1 MAGSK
6 YADAPSTIQLIGCI
20 YKNPY
25 LMDNE
30 GEYFFSEEDFPN
42 DFHRVVFGAAYNLWK
57 MGAKN
62 LSVKAVED
70 YLMTHPKEQ
79 GIYRAGNGP
88 TWLKQAIA
96 EADLSNFDY
105 YYSRVKKMTLL
116 REFSNIGVNVSDIFD
131 ADNLIDSEKKER
143 QNKYLDKLTLN
154 EIADLIEEKV
164 NNIRREYVDNSTDEA
179 VSAAT
184 GIDDLF
190 ESLSQKPDMGQPMY
204 GNYINMIT
212 RGMRLGKF
220 FLRSAASGVGKSR
233 TMIADFCYCACSEIY
248 ENGQWIST
256 GLAMPS
262 VFIST
267 ELELDELQTMM
278 VAFLS
283 GIDEER
289 ILNNQVATWGDER
302 DRINYAIELIKKSP
316 MYIEII
322 PDFSLKDI
330 ENIIKR
336 NIRLHA
342 CKYIFLDYIH
352 TSMKI
357 LEEISRRSGGVRLR
371 EDNVLFLLSVK
382 LKDIC
387 NQFGVFILSS
397 TQLNQDWKSSDI
409 PDQNLLRGAKSIA
422 DKIDVG
428 MILLD
433 VTKEDKEVLQKIIGE
448 GRMPNVKLS
457 VYKNRRGSYNKCYLW
472 MTADKSTCRFN
483 GLFCTDYNY
492 ELIQIKDI
500 NITMKN

>member
-1 MAGSK
+1 
-6 YADAPSTIQLIGCI
+6 
-20 YKNPY
+20 
-25 LMDNE
+25 
-30 GEYFFSEEDFPN
+30 
-42 DFHRVVFGAAYNLWK
+42 
-57 MGAKN
+57 
-62 LSVKAVED
+62 
-70 YLMTHPKEQ
+70 
-79 GIYRAGNGP
+79 
-88 TWLKQAIA
+88 
-96 EADLSNFDY
+96 
-105 YYSRVKKMTLL
+105 MTLL

-164 NNIRREYVDNSTDEA
+164 NNIRREYIDNSTDEA
-179 VSAAT
+179 ISAAT

-248 ENGQWIST
+248 ENGQWVST

-289 ILNNQVATWGDER
+289 ILNNQIATWGDER

-342 CKYIFLDYIH
+342 CRYIFLDYIH

>member
-20 YKNPY
+20 YKQPQ
-25 LMDNE
+25 LLDNE
-30 GEYFFSEEDFPN
+30 GQYFFSEDDFPN
-42 DFHRVVFGAAYNLWK
+42 DFHKVVFGAAYNLWK

-62 LSVKAVED
+62 LSIKAVED
-70 YLMTHPKEQ
+70 YLRGHPKEL
-79 GIYRAGNGP
+79 GIYQAGNGP
-88 TWLKQAIA
+88 TWLKQTIA
-96 EADLSNFDY
+96 EADLSNFQY
-105 YYSRVKKMTLL
+105 YYDRIKKMTLL
-116 REFSNIGVNVSDIFD
+116 REFDNIGVNVSDIFD
-131 ADNLIDSEKKER
+131 ADNLIDAEKKER
-143 QNKYLDKLTLN
+143 QNKFLDELSLN
-154 EIADLIEEKV
+154 EIADLIENKV

-179 VSAAT
+179 MSAGE
-184 GIDDLF
+184 GIEELF
-190 ESLSQKPDMGQPMY
+190 QSLSQAPDMGQPMY
-204 GNYINMIT
+204 GDYINMVT

-248 ENGQWIST
+248 ENGEWVST
-256 GLAMPS
+256 GLAMPA

-278 VAFLS
+278 VAFLT

-289 ILNNQVATWGDER
+289 ILNNQVATWGEER
-302 DRINYAIELIKKSP
+302 DRINYAIELIKTSP
-316 MYIEII
+316 MYIEVI

-336 NIRLHA
+336 NIRVHG
-342 CKYIFLDYIH
+342 CKFIFLDYIH

-357 LEEISRRSGGVRLR
+357 LEEISRRSGGIKLR

-397 TQLNQDWKSSDI
+397 TQLNQDWKTSDI

-422 DKIDVG
+422 DKIDFG
-428 MILLD
+428 SILLD
-433 VTKEDKEVLQKIIGE
+433 VTKEDKEALEATVGE

-472 MTADKSTCRFN
+472 MVADKSTCRFN
-483 GLFCTDYNY
+483 TILCTDYNY
-492 ELIQIKDI
+492 ELIHIKDV
-500 NITMKN
+500 NITMKM

>member
-6 YADAPSTIQLIGCI
+6 YADTSSTIQVIGCI
-20 YKNPY
+20 FKNPY
-25 LMDNE
+25 LLDTE
-30 GEYFFSEEDFPN
+30 GQYFFSENDFTN
-42 DFHRVVFGAAYNLWK
+42 DFHKVIFGAAYNLWQ
-57 MGAKN
+57 MGAKSLN
-62 LSVKAVED
+62 VKAIED
-70 YLMTHPKEQ
+70 YLQGHPKEYGVYQ
-79 GIYRAGNGP
+79 AGNGP
-88 TWLKQAIA
+88 TWLKQTIA

-105 YYSRVKKMTLL
+105 YYSRIKKMTLL
-116 REFSNIGVNVSDIFD
+116 REFDNIGVDVSDIYD
-131 ADNLIDSEKKER
+131 ADNLIDGDKKER
-143 QNKYLDKLTLN
+143 QNKYLDKLDLN
-154 EIADLIEEKV
+154 EIADLIENKV
-164 NNIRREYVDNSTDEA
+164 NNVRREYIDNSTDEA
-179 VSAAT
+179 LSASD
-184 GIDDLF
+184 GIDELF
-190 ESLSQKPDMGQPMY
+190 ASLSETPDMGQPMY
-204 GNYINMIT
+204 GDYINMVT

-248 ENGQWIST
+248 ENGEWVST
-256 GLAMPS
+256 GLAMPA

-267 ELELDELQTMM
+267 ELEIDELQTMM
-278 VAFLS
+278 VAFLT

-289 ILNNQVATWGDER
+289 ILNNDISTWGEER
-302 DRINYAIELIKKSP
+302 DRINHAIELIKQSP
-316 MYIEII
+316 MYVEII

-336 NIRLHA
+336 NIRLHG

-357 LEEISRRSGGVRLR
+357 LEEISRRSGGVKLR

-422 DKIDVG
+422 DKIDFG
-428 MILLD
+428 SILLD
-433 VTKEDKEVLQKIIGE
+433 VTKEDKEALESIIGD

-457 VYKNRRGSYNKCYLW
+457 IYKNRRGSYNKCYLW
-472 MTADKSTCRFN
+472 MVADKSTCRFN
-483 GLFCTDYNY
+483 AIFCTDYNY
-492 ELIQIKDI
+492 EPIPIKNV
-500 NITMKN
+500 NITMKM

>member
-116 REFSNIGVNVSDIFD
+116 REFSNIGVNVNDIFD
-131 ADNLIDSEKKER
+131 ADNLIDLEKKER

-164 NNIRREYVDNSTDEA
+164 NNIRREYIDNSTDEA
-179 VSAAT
+179 ISAAT

-248 ENGQWIST
+248 ENGQWVST

-267 ELELDELQTMM
+267 ELELDELQTM
-278 VAFLS
+278 
-283 GIDEER
+283 
-289 ILNNQVATWGDER
+289 
-302 DRINYAIELIKKSP
+302 
-316 MYIEII
+316 
-322 PDFSLKDI
+322 
-330 ENIIKR
+330 
-336 NIRLHA
+336 
-342 CKYIFLDYIH
+342 
-352 TSMKI
+352 I
-357 LEEISRRSGGVRLR
+357 LE
-371 EDNVLFLLSVK
+371 
-382 LKDIC
+382 
-387 NQFGVFILSS
+387 
-397 TQLNQDWKSSDI
+397 W
-409 PDQNLLRGAKSIA
+409 
-422 DKIDVG
+422 
-428 MILLD
+428 
-433 VTKEDKEVLQKIIGE
+433 
-448 GRMPNVKLS
+448 
-457 VYKNRRGSYNKCYLW
+457 Y
-472 MTADKSTCRFN
+472 
-483 GLFCTDYNY
+483 
-492 ELIQIKDI
+492 
-500 NITMKN
+500 

>member
-6 YADAPSTIQLIGCI
+6 YADASSTIQLIGCI
-20 YKNPY
+20 YKQPQ
-25 LMDNE
+25 LLDDE
-30 GEYFFSEEDFPN
+30 GQYFFSEDDFPN

-62 LSVKAVED
+62 LTIKTVED
-70 YLMTHPKEQ
+70 YLKEHPKEYGVYQ
-79 GIYRAGNGP
+79 AGNGP
-88 TWLKQAIA
+88 TWLKQTIA
-96 EADLSNFDY
+96 EADLSNFPY

-116 REFSNIGVNVSDIFD
+116 REFNNIGMDVSDIYD
-131 ADNLIDSEKKER
+131 INNLTNLEKREN
-143 QNKYLDKLTLN
+143 QNKFLDSLSLN
-154 EIADLIEEKV
+154 EIADLIENKI
-164 NNIRREYVDNSTDEA
+164 NNVRQSYIDNSTDEA
-179 VSAAT
+179 LSASE
-184 GIDDLF
+184 GIEELF
-190 ESLSQKPDMGQPMY
+190 ESLSQTPDMGQPMY
-204 GNYINMIT
+204 GDYINVVT

-220 FLRSAASGVGKSR
+220 YLRSAASGVGKSR

-248 ENGQWIST
+248 ENGEWVST
-256 GLAMPS
+256 GLAMPA

-278 VAFLS
+278 VAFLT

-289 ILNNQVATWGDER
+289 ILNNQVATWGPER
-302 DRINYAIELIKKSP
+302 DRINHAIELIKTSP
-316 MYIEII
+316 MYVEII

-336 NIRLHA
+336 NIRLHG
-342 CKYIFLDYIH
+342 CKFIFLDYIH

-357 LEEISRRSGGVRLR
+357 LEEISRRSGGIKLR

-397 TQLNQDWKSSDI
+397 TQLNQDWKTSDI

-422 DKIDVG
+422 DKIDFG
-428 MILLD
+428 SILLD
-433 VTKEDKEVLQKIIGE
+433 VTTEDKEALENTVGE

-457 VYKNRRGSYNKCYLW
+457 IYKNRRGSYNKCYLW
-472 MTADKSTCRFN
+472 MVADKSTCRFN
-483 GLFCTDYNY
+483 TVFCTDYNY
-492 ELIQIKDI
+492 ELIPIKDV
-500 NITMKN
+500 NITMKI

>member
-116 REFSNIGVNVSDIFD
+116 REFSNIGVNVNDIFD
-131 ADNLIDSEKKER
+131 ADNLIDLEKKER

-164 NNIRREYVDNSTDEA
+164 NNIRREYIDNSTDEA

-190 ESLSQKPDMGQPMY
+190 KSLSQKPDMGQPMY

-248 ENGQWIST
+248 ENGQ
-256 GLAMPS
+256 
-262 VFIST
+262 
-267 ELELDELQTMM
+267 
-278 VAFLS
+278 
-283 GIDEER
+283 
-289 ILNNQVATWGDER
+289 
-302 DRINYAIELIKKSP
+302 
-316 MYIEII
+316 
-322 PDFSLKDI
+322 
-330 ENIIKR
+330 
-336 NIRLHA
+336 
-342 CKYIFLDYIH
+342 
-352 TSMKI
+352 
-357 LEEISRRSGGVRLR
+357 
-371 EDNVLFLLSVK
+371 
-382 LKDIC
+382 
-387 NQFGVFILSS
+387 
-397 TQLNQDWKSSDI
+397 
-409 PDQNLLRGAKSIA
+409 
-422 DKIDVG
+422 
-428 MILLD
+428 
-433 VTKEDKEVLQKIIGE
+433 
-448 GRMPNVKLS
+448 
-457 VYKNRRGSYNKCYLW
+457 
-472 MTADKSTCRFN
+472 
-483 GLFCTDYNY
+483 
-492 ELIQIKDI
+492 
-500 NITMKN
+500 

>member
-6 YADAPSTIQLIGCI
+6 YADASSTIQLIGCI
-20 YKNPY
+20 YKQPR
-25 LMDNE
+25 LLDNE
-30 GEYFFSEEDFPN
+30 GQYFFSENDFPN
-42 DFHRVVFGAAYNLWK
+42 DFHRIVFGAAYNLWR

-62 LSVKAVED
+62 LTIKAVED
-70 YLMTHPKEQ
+70 YLRGHPKELGVYQ
-79 GIYRAGNGP
+79 AGNGP
-88 TWLKQAIA
+88 AWLKQTIA
-96 EADLSNFDY
+96 EADLSNFQY
-105 YYSRVKKMTLL
+105 YYDRVKKMTLL
-116 REFSNIGVNVSDIFD
+116 REFNNIGVDVSDIFD
-131 ADNLIDSEKKER
+131 ADNLTDAEKKER
-143 QNKYLDKLTLN
+143 QNKYLDDLTLN
-154 EIADLIEEKV
+154 EIADLIEDKV
-164 NNIRREYVDNSTDEA
+164 NNIRREYVDDSTDEA
-179 VSAAT
+179 LSAGD
-184 GIDDLF
+184 GIEELF
-190 ESLSQKPDMGQPMY
+190 QSLSQTPDMGQPMY
-204 GNYINMIT
+204 GDYINMVT

-248 ENGQWIST
+248 ENGEWVST
-256 GLAMPS
+256 GLAMPA

-278 VAFLS
+278 VAFLT

-302 DRINYAIELIKKSP
+302 ERINHAIELIKTSP
-316 MYIEII
+316 MFVEII

-336 NIRLHA
+336 NIRVHG
-342 CKYIFLDYIH
+342 CKFIFLDYIH

-357 LEEISRRSGGVRLR
+357 LEEISRRSGGVKLR

-397 TQLNQDWKSSDI
+397 TQLNQDWKTSDI

-422 DKIDVG
+422 DKIDFG
-428 MILLD
+428 SILLD
-433 VTKEDKEVLQKIIGE
+433 VTKEDREALEGTVGE

-472 MTADKSTCRFN
+472 MVADKSTCRFN
-483 GLFCTDYNY
+483 TIFCTDYNY
-492 ELIQIKDI
+492 ELIPIKDV
-500 NITMKN
+500 NITMKV

>member
-1 MAGSK
+1 M
-6 YADAPSTIQLIGCI
+6 
-20 YKNPY
+20 
-25 LMDNE
+25 
-30 GEYFFSEEDFPN
+30 
-42 DFHRVVFGAAYNLWK
+42 
-57 MGAKN
+57 
-62 LSVKAVED
+62 
-70 YLMTHPKEQ
+70 
-79 GIYRAGNGP
+79 
-88 TWLKQAIA
+88 
-96 EADLSNFDY
+96 
-105 YYSRVKKMTLL
+105 
-116 REFSNIGVNVSDIFD
+116 
-131 ADNLIDSEKKER
+131 
-143 QNKYLDKLTLN
+143 
-154 EIADLIEEKV
+154 
-164 NNIRREYVDNSTDEA
+164 
-179 VSAAT
+179 
-184 GIDDLF
+184 
-190 ESLSQKPDMGQPMY
+190 
-204 GNYINMIT
+204 
-212 RGMRLGKF
+212 
-220 FLRSAASGVGKSR
+220 
-233 TMIADFCYCACSEIY
+233 
-248 ENGQWIST
+248 
-256 GLAMPS
+256 
-262 VFIST
+262 
-267 ELELDELQTMM
+267 
-278 VAFLS
+278 S

-342 CKYIFLDYIH
+342 CRYIFLDYIH